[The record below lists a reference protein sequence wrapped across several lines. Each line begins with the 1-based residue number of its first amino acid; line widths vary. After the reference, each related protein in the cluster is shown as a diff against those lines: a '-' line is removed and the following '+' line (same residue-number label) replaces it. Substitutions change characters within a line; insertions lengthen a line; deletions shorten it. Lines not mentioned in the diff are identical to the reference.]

1 MTGSNHSPKP
11 RRARRP
17 ATDIVHAGR
26 EPFAHHGFV
35 NTPVYRGSTVLFRS
49 VESFEKRDQRYVYGR
64 RGTPTSEAAEAAI
77 ALLEGGARTWLA
89 PSGAAAIATALL
101 SFTKAGDHILVA
113 DTVYQPTRKICDG
126 PLKRFGVETT
136 YYDPTIGAGIAE
148 LMRPN
153 TTLVYTESPGS
164 LTFEVQDIPAIAAAA
179 HAAGALVALDN
190 TWASP
195 LYFKPF
201 SRGVDISI
209 QAGTKYIVGHADA
222 MLGAVTVTEP
232 LAHKLAAEAG
242 GLGICAGTEE
252 MYLGLRGFRT
262 LDVRLERHWRSGL
275 EIAEWLERR
284 PEVARVLHPALPSH
298 PQHALWKRDFL
309 GASGLFSIVLEPCSK
324 QAVAAMLEGLELF
337 GMGASWG
344 GYESLVL
351 PFDAA
356 RARSATQ
363 WQPEGP
369 TVRLH
374 IGLEDVGDLRADL
387 EAGFARLAAAG
398 SAPVRAQTRAQTRAQ
413 ARPPAKAQATTA
425 RARKGGRA
433 RQPG

>member
-1 MTGSNHSPKP
+1 MTGPSKRETP
-11 RRARRP
+11 RRP
-17 ATDIVHAGR
+17 ATDIVHSGR
-26 EPFAHHGFV
+26 DPFAHHGFV
-35 NTPVYRGSTVLFRS
+35 NTPVYRGSTVLFRTLD
-49 VESFEKRDQRYVYGR
+49 SFERRDQRYVYGR
-64 RGTPTSEAAEAAI
+64 RGTPTSEALEAAI
-77 ALLEGGARTWLA
+77 AQLEGGARTWLA

-113 DTVYQPTRKICDG
+113 DTVYQPTRRICEG

-136 YYDPTIGAGIAE
+136 YYDPTIGAGIAQ
-148 LMRPN
+148 LMRP
-153 TTLVYTESPGS
+153 TTALVYTESPGS
-164 LTFEVQDIPAIAAAA
+164 LTFEVQDIPAIAAVA
-179 HAAGALVALDN
+179 HKAGALLAIDN

-201 SRGVDISI
+201 AHGADISI

-232 LAHKLAAEAG
+232 LAQRLVAEAG

-252 MYLGLRGFRT
+252 MFLGLRGFRT
-262 LDVRLERHWRSGL
+262 LDVRLDRHWRSGV
-275 EIAEWLERR
+275 EIARWLEGR

-298 PQHALWKRDFL
+298 PQHELWRRDFL
-309 GASGLFSIVLEPCSK
+309 GASGLFSVVLKPCAK
-324 QAVAAMLEGLELF
+324 RALAAMLEGYALF

-344 GYESLVL
+344 GYESLAL

-356 RARSATQ
+356 KARSATA

-369 TVRLH
+369 TVRFH
-374 IGLEDVGDLRADL
+374 IGLEDVDDLKADL

-398 SAPVRAQTRAQTRAQ
+398 
-413 ARPPAKAQATTA
+413 
-425 RARKGGRA
+425 
-433 RQPG
+433 

>member
-1 MTGSNHSPKP
+1 MTGSDRRDKSPP
-11 RRARRP
+11 ARRP
-17 ATDIVHAGR
+17 ATEIVQAGR

-35 NTPVYRGSTVLFRS
+35 NPPVYRGSTVLFPS
-49 VESFEKRDQRYVYGR
+49 VETFEKRAQRYTYGR
-64 RGTPTSEAAEAAI
+64 RGTPTSEALEAAI
-77 ALLEGGARTWLA
+77 ARLEGGARTWLA
-89 PSGAAAIATALL
+89 PSGAAAITTALL
-101 SFTKAGDHILVA
+101 CFTKAGDHILVA

-136 YYDPTIGAGIAE
+136 YYDPTLGAGIAQ

-153 TTLVYTESPGS
+153 TALVYTESPGS

-179 HAAGALVALDN
+179 HAGGALVALDN

-201 SRGVDISI
+201 AHGVDISI

-222 MLGAVTVTEP
+222 MLGAVTVAEP
-232 LAHKLAAEAG
+232 LAQRLVAEAG

-262 LDVRLERHWRSGL
+262 LDVRLERHWRSGV
-275 EIAEWLERR
+275 EMARWLEQR
-284 PEVARVLHPALPSH
+284 PEVARVIHPGLPSH

-309 GASGLFSIVLEPCSK
+309 GASGLFSFVLKPCPK
-324 QAVAAMLEGLELF
+324 KAVASMLEGLELF
-337 GMGASWG
+337 GLGASWG

-351 PFDAA
+351 PFDASKT
-356 RARSATQ
+356 RSAMA
-363 WQPEGP
+363 WAPEGP

-374 IGLEDVGDLRADL
+374 IGLEDVADLKADL
-387 EAGFARLAAAG
+387 EAGFARLAEAG
-398 SAPVRAQTRAQTRAQ
+398 A
-413 ARPPAKAQATTA
+413 
-425 RARKGGRA
+425 
-433 RQPG
+433 QPG